1 MAYFLGRDVVVAITT
16 EDANLGVALEAGTD
30 ALEVVECTSGSAYAA
45 DNVAT
50 DDNVFAGARA
60 ALDGS
65 SSVFNTQ
72 DTGTAANYSNEVS
85 DLTGCD
91 VALGVMDEDITY
103 LGLSS
108 VLKAEVK
115 KETTVT
121 LTCKKTSRLWDEVW
135 MNARHGAK
143 GPAAGDFH
151 DGLTSPDQGDYG
163 YRIYIKLKDGSEVL
177 TIRNACVQGH
187 SVTLN
192 ADGTTEETMEFYTYI
207 DPVVGVSENTTETS
221 SF

>member
-50 DDNVFAGARA
+50 DDDVFAGARA

-72 DTGTAANYSNEVS
+72 DTGVAANYSNEVS

-91 VALGVMDEDITY
+91 VRAMAREVIGTCQSMRVCVDGMRPKKVIQAMDEGEY
-103 LGLSS
+103 
-108 VLKAEVK
+108 
-115 KETTVT
+115 
-121 LTCKKTSRLWDEVW
+121 
-135 MNARHGAK
+135 
-143 GPAAGDFH
+143 
-151 DGLTSPDQGDYG
+151 DG
-163 YRIYIKLKDGSEVL
+163 KF
-177 TIRNACVQGH
+177 N
-187 SVTLN
+187 
-192 ADGTTEETMEFYTYI
+192 
-207 DPVVGVSENTTETS
+207 
-221 SF
+221 